1 MTVLKPRSHIISVRV
16 SQEEH
21 SILNA
26 ACTIT
31 GARSVSDLIR
41 NALQTVLEDVN
52 SQRLPPMAN
61 PKNNTR
67 LKSLER
73 KVQELMQEVALL
85 RTHVS
90 DATTAK

>member
-16 SQEEH
+16 SQEEL
-21 SILNA
+21 SVLYA

-41 NALQTVLEDVN
+41 NALQNVLEDVN
-52 SQRLPPMAN
+52 SQRLSSPIKPTS
-61 PKNNTR
+61 NTR

-73 KVQELMQEVALL
+73 RVRELMQEVATL
-85 RTHVS
+85 RTHFS